1 MPRAVEDVVRRD
13 VDQRRPRLLGRCR
26 EVCRGLVVEQVGCRF
41 ILLGLLHVRVGRTV
55 DDHVDTLFLDR
66 LKHRPGV
73 GDVQL
78 RDVGG
83 QVVVGRY
90 APKLPQGA
98 PQLPPGAR
106 NQDIKHSSPYYSRTV
121 PRPLPAAGGN
131 CPWARGRH
139 PPVPGASR
147 YPARGRPT
155 RWRPPIRGH
164 RGCRTCI
171 GIQPRRSAPKNRGR
185 TRAERRTDV
194 CSLPSAPRRHDG
206 RRWAS
211 RGGCRPPRP
220 APFPS
225 PRAPVSTERR
235 GRTGSAAPATRRI
248 SISIRCPVRN
258 ARDARRRRS
267 APDCNFR
274 KSNPYHRRIRPAR

>member
-1 MPRAVEDVVRRD
+1 MNSKILIIAIAIAVIATVFMGCANNKNDITTTTLPSSQTTVSDTNTTDKAESEASSAVSKAGEKADKVGDDIGKGANDVAD
-13 VDQRRPRLLGRCR
+13 G
-26 EVCRGLVVEQVGCRF
+26 VG
-41 ILLGLLHVRVGRTV
+41 GAV

-106 NQDIKHSSPYYSRTV
+106 NQDIKHSSPYCSRTV
-121 PRPLPAAGGN
+121 PRPPPAAGGR
-131 CPWARGRH
+131 CPWARARH
-139 PPVPGASR
+139 PPAPGASR
-147 YPARGRPT
+147 CPAWGRPT

-171 GIQPRRSAPKNRGR
+171 GIQPRRSAPR
-185 TRAERRTDV
+185 
-194 CSLPSAPRRHDG
+194 
-206 RRWAS
+206 S
-211 RGGCRPPRP
+211 R
-220 APFPS
+220 
-225 PRAPVSTERR
+225 
-235 GRTGSAAPATRRI
+235 
-248 SISIRCPVRN
+248 VRS
-258 ARDARRRRS
+258 REV
-267 APDCNFR
+267 
-274 KSNPYHRRIRPAR
+274 